1 MSANDN
7 NSYVEEF
14 DTTTKTI
21 RTISDFAPTYGLGGL
36 TAGAC
41 LIPML
46 DENAFVVTGGKIN
59 SML

>member
-1 MSANDN
+1 MSATDN

-21 RTISDFAPTYGLGGL
+21 RTISDFAPTYGIGGL
-36 TAGAC
+36 TTSAC

-46 DENAFVVTGGKIN
+46 DENAFVVTGGKN
-59 SML
+59 NNQL

>member
-1 MSANDN
+1 MSADDN

-21 RTISDFAPTYGLGGL
+21 QTFYDYAPTYGVGGL

-59 SML
+59 TLK